1 VISLHLGRALL
12 SARKSFPQR
21 STKRYHAL
29 ATRLPDTMPAGQS
42 VVHIQPYKTTGA
54 RREFSNAQSMA
65 QSLPTIYQVLGI
77 HPPTYSRSTVST
89 PPTMTANPPVTDT
102 TAFDLS
108 PAPQTFDLEGALEVV
123 RYPQMLRRT
132 TLHTNTT

>member
-1 VISLHLGRALL
+1 
-12 SARKSFPQR
+12 
-21 STKRYHAL
+21 
-29 ATRLPDTMPAGQS
+29 
-42 VVHIQPYKTTGA
+42 
-54 RREFSNAQSMA
+54 
-65 QSLPTIYQVLGI
+65 
-77 HPPTYSRSTVST
+77 
-89 PPTMTANPPVTDT
+89 MTANPPVTDT